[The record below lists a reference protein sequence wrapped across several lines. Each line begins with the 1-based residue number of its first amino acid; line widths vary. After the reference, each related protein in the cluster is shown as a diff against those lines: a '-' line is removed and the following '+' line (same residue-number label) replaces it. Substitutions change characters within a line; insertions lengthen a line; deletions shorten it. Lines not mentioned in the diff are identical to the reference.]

1 MRINRGDLTSNPEI
15 ERQLTRASREV
26 VDSNSSTS
34 AAGAADSVALNG
46 AGDLAQLALNAGASE
61 RADRVEQLKQLVS
74 SNQYTVDPYTVSR
87 ALIGAH
93 MVGD

>member
-15 ERQLTRASREV
+15 ELQVTRKSREV
-26 VDSNSSTS
+26 VDSKASTS
-34 AAGAADSVALNG
+34 DTGGPDSVALNG
-46 AGDLAQLALNAGASE
+46 TGDLAQLALNAGASE
-61 RADRVEQLKQLVS
+61 RADRIEQLKQLVD
-74 SNQYTVDPYTVSR
+74 SNQYTVDPHTLSR